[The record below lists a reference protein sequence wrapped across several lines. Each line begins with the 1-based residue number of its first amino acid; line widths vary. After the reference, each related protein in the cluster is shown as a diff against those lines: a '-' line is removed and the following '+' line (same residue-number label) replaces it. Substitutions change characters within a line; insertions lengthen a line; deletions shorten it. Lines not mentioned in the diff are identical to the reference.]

1 VNQQKNSE
9 RYNSKESPIIPPQP
23 YNKSGKKTLILDLDE
38 TLVHTSFSNDNA
50 DYILNVKS

>member
-1 VNQQKNSE
+1 MNQQKNSE